1 MKIKIKRK
9 IIAILICGVLLVNCS
24 QKNENNNISKNNSE
38 SNNGEEK
45 NKTDSN
51 QKEEYLKKITYSNLV
66 DKTAQS
72 EVENVLKGAGISEKN
87 IKSFFEGVNYFNNT
101 VQNKSLVKEGFK
113 ITEELNPV
121 YDQVAI
127 QESWTK
133 KSPVFI
139 GQNCRITS
147 FELMRDFISVG
158 KPEIKDTEQ
167 LFMDEDVLKNFPVKI
182 FTDNEKKQFESLF
195 SAIKTENTKDISV
208 HVEKVKEDW
217 KKKNIKFNNRNK
229 ISLVSVFFHSEITPK
244 ESFLFIGHVGVLL
257 PTSDGKLLFIEK
269 LAFQE
274 PYQAIKFDNRT
285 QLNDYLMNKYDVEF
299 NQPNARPFIMENNEL
314 IKGYRLNQNNVQK

>member
-9 IIAILICGVLLVNCS
+9 IIAILICSVLLVNCS
-24 QKNENNNISKNNSE
+24 KKNENNNISKNNSE

-45 NKTDSN
+45 NKTASN
-51 QKEEYLKKITYSNLV
+51 EKEEYLKKITYSNLV

-167 LFMDEDVLKNFPVKI
+167 LFMDEDALKNFPVKI

-217 KKKNIKFNNRNK
+217 KKKNIKFNNWNK

-314 IKGYRLNQNNVQK
+314 LKGYRLNPNNVQK

>member
-167 LFMDEDVLKNFPVKI
+167 LFMDEDALKNFPVKI

-314 IKGYRLNQNNVQK
+314 LKGYRLNPNNVQK

>member
-38 SNNGEEK
+38 NNNGEEK
-45 NKTDSN
+45 NKTASN
-51 QKEEYLKKITYSNLV
+51 EKEEYLKKITYSNLV
-66 DKTAQS
+66 DKVAQS

-101 VQNKSLVKEGFK
+101 VQTKSVVKEGFK

-167 LFMDEDVLKNFPVKI
+167 LFMDEDALKNFPVKI

-314 IKGYRLNQNNVQK
+314 MKGYRLNPNNVQK

>member
-167 LFMDEDVLKNFPVKI
+167 LFMDEDALKNFPVKI

-314 IKGYRLNQNNVQK
+314 MKGYRLNPNNVQK

>member
-38 SNNGEEK
+38 SKNGEEK
-45 NKTDSN
+45 DKTASN
-51 QKEEYLKKITYSNLV
+51 EKEEYLKKITYSNLV
-66 DKTAQS
+66 DKAAQS

-127 QESWTK
+127 QENWTK

-167 LFMDEDVLKNFPVKI
+167 LFMDEDALKNFPVKI

-314 IKGYRLNQNNVQK
+314 MKGYRLNPNNVQK

>member
-9 IIAILICGVLLVNCS
+9 IIAILICSVLLVNCS
-24 QKNENNNISKNNSE
+24 KKNENNNISKNNSE

-45 NKTDSN
+45 NKTASN
-51 QKEEYLKKITYSNLV
+51 EKEEYLKKITYSNLV
-66 DKTAQS
+66 DKAAQS
-72 EVENVLKGAGISEKN
+72 EVENVLKSAGISEKN

-167 LFMDEDVLKNFPVKI
+167 LFMDEDALKNFPVKI

-195 SAIKTENTKDISV
+195 STIKTENTKDISV

-257 PTSDGKLLFIEK
+257 PTSDEKLLFIEK

-314 IKGYRLNQNNVQK
+314 MKGYRLNPNNVQK

>member
-45 NKTDSN
+45 NKTASN
-51 QKEEYLKKITYSNLV
+51 EKEEYLKKITYSNLV
-66 DKTAQS
+66 DKIAQS

-127 QESWTK
+127 QENWTK

-167 LFMDEDVLKNFPVKI
+167 LFMDEDALKNFPVKV

-314 IKGYRLNQNNVQK
+314 MKGYRLNPNNVQK

>member
-38 SNNGEEK
+38 SKNGEEK
-45 NKTDSN
+45 DKTASN
-51 QKEEYLKKITYSNLV
+51 EKEEYLKKITYSNLV
-66 DKTAQS
+66 DKAAQS

-167 LFMDEDVLKNFPVKI
+167 LFMDEDALKNFPVKI

-314 IKGYRLNQNNVQK
+314 MKGYRLNPNNVQK

>member
-1 MKIKIKRK
+1 
-9 IIAILICGVLLVNCS
+9 
-24 QKNENNNISKNNSE
+24 
-38 SNNGEEK
+38 
-45 NKTDSN
+45 
-51 QKEEYLKKITYSNLV
+51 
-66 DKTAQS
+66 
-72 EVENVLKGAGISEKN
+72 
-87 IKSFFEGVNYFNNT
+87 
-101 VQNKSLVKEGFK
+101 
-113 ITEELNPV
+113 
-121 YDQVAI
+121 VAI
-127 QESWTK
+127 QKSWTK

-167 LFMDEDVLKNFPVKI
+167 LFMDEDALKNFPVKI

-257 PTSDGKLLFIEK
+257 PTSDEKLLFIEK

-314 IKGYRLNQNNVQK
+314 MKGYRFNPNNVQK

>member
-38 SNNGEEK
+38 SKNGEEK
-45 NKTDSN
+45 DKTASN
-51 QKEEYLKKITYSNLV
+51 EKEEYLKKITYSNLV
-66 DKTAQS
+66 DKAAQS

-167 LFMDEDVLKNFPVKI
+167 LFMDEDALKNFPVKV

-257 PTSDGKLLFIEK
+257 PSSDGKLLFIEK

-314 IKGYRLNQNNVQK
+314 MKGYRLNPNNVQK

>member
-9 IIAILICGVLLVNCS
+9 IIAILICSVLLVNCS

-38 SNNGEEK
+38 SKNGEEK
-45 NKTDSN
+45 DKTASN
-51 QKEEYLKKITYSNLV
+51 EKEEYLKKITYSNLV
-66 DKTAQS
+66 DKAAQS

-113 ITEELNPV
+113 TTEELNPV

-167 LFMDEDVLKNFPVKI
+167 LFMDEDALKNFPVKI

-217 KKKNIKFNNRNK
+217 KKKNIKFNDRNK

-257 PTSDGKLLFIEK
+257 PTSDGKLLI
-269 LAFQE
+269 
-274 PYQAIKFDNRT
+274 
-285 QLNDYLMNKYDVEF
+285 
-299 NQPNARPFIMENNEL
+299 
-314 IKGYRLNQNNVQK
+314 

>member
-38 SNNGEEK
+38 SKNGEEK
-45 NKTDSN
+45 DKTASN
-51 QKEEYLKKITYSNLV
+51 EKEEYLKKITYSNLV
-66 DKTAQS
+66 DKAAQS
-72 EVENVLKGAGISEKN
+72 EVENVLKSAGISEKN

-167 LFMDEDVLKNFPVKI
+167 LFMDEDALKNFPVKI

-244 ESFLFIGHVGVLL
+244 ESFLFIGHVGILL
-257 PTSDGKLLFIEK
+257 LTSDGKLLFIEK

-314 IKGYRLNQNNVQK
+314 MKGYRLNPNNVQK